1 MTTIADI
8 AKKADTS
15 IATVSRVLNN
25 KEGFSEATRQK
36 VLQATEETGYE
47 SNAIARSL
55 KKQKTNTIGVIIPNI
70 SSMLSNQILNGIEEY
85 AHAHDY
91 SVIVSYTY
99 SDPKK
104 VMQTLKTFNEQR
116 VDGILFTSDY
126 LTDEYYRYIERM
138 QAQVVLVATEAE
150 NHNLPFVKVND
161 FNASFAAVDYLIQKG
176 HTKIG
181 MLSGPLSDPMAGAS
195 RIEGYKQALAKANLE
210 TIDSN
215 IVYQT
220 DFSFKEGKE
229 NFVKLLDAHP
239 DITAIFAASDEL
251 AIGALKMALEMN
263 IAVPEDVSIIGYD
276 NLLMAEM
283 VWPGLTTLAQ
293 PLQQMGYEATKMLVQ
308 AIDAKETSDKQ
319 MYIPYEIIER
329 ETVKTL
335 NE

>member
-1 MTTIADI
+1 MTTIEDI
-8 AKKADTS
+8 AKKAETS

-25 KEGFSEATRQK
+25 KEGFSEETRQK
-36 VLQATEETGYE
+36 VLQAMEETGYE

-70 SSMLSNQILNGIEEY
+70 SSMLSNEILNGIEEY
-85 AHAHDY
+85 AHANDY
-91 SVIVSYTY
+91 NVIVSYTY

-126 LTDEYYRYIERM
+126 LTAEYYQYIERM
-138 QAQVVLVATEAE
+138 QAPVVLVATEAE
-150 NHNLPFVKVND
+150 NHDLPFVKVND
-161 FNASFAAVDYLIQKG
+161 VDASSAAVEYLIQKG
-176 HTKIG
+176 HTEIG
-181 MLSGPLSDPMAGAS
+181 MLSGPPSDPMAGAS
-195 RIEGYKQALAKANLE
+195 RIKGYKQALASANLE
-210 TIDSN
+210 TTDSK

-220 DFSFKEGKE
+220 DFSFEEGKE
-229 NFVKLLDAHP
+229 NFVRLMDAHP
-239 DITAIFAASDEL
+239 EITAIFAASDEL
-251 AIGALKMALEMN
+251 AIGALKKAHEME

-293 PLQQMGYEATKMLVQ
+293 PLQQMGYEATEMLMDSIQ
-308 AIDAKETSDKQ
+308 TKETSEKQ
-319 MYIPYEIIER
+319 VYIPYEIIER
-329 ETVKTL
+329 DTVKTL

>member
-1 MTTIADI
+1 MTTIKDI

-25 KEGFSEATRQK
+25 KKGFSEETRQK
-36 VLQATEETGYE
+36 VIEAMEETGYE

-55 KKQKTNTIGVIIPNI
+55 KKQKTDTVGVIIPNV
-70 SSMLSNQILNGIEEY
+70 SSMLSNEILNGIEAY

-126 LTDEYYRYIERM
+126 LTDEYDRYIKRM
-138 QAQVVLVATEAE
+138 RAPVVLVATEAN

-161 FNASFAAVDYLIQKG
+161 FDASMAAVEYLIQKG

-181 MLSGPLSDPMAGAS
+181 MLSGPPSDPIAGKS
-195 RIEGYKQALAKANLE
+195 RIEGYKQALAKANIE
-210 TIDSN
+210 TTDSN

-220 DFSFKEGKE
+220 DFSFEEGKE
-229 NFVKLLDAHP
+229 NFVKLWDAHP
-239 DITAIFAASDEL
+239 EITAIFAASDEL
-251 AIGALKMALEMN
+251 AIGALKMAHEMN
-263 IAVPEDVSIIGYD
+263 IAVPEAISIIGYD

-293 PLQQMGYEATKMLVQ
+293 PLQQMGYEATKMLVH
-308 AIDAKETSDKQ
+308 AIDTKETSDKQ

-329 ETVKTL
+329 DTVKTL

>member
-1 MTTIADI
+1 MTTIEDI
-8 AKKADTS
+8 AKKANTS

-25 KEGFSEATRQK
+25 KEGFSEETRKK
-36 VLQATEETGYE
+36 VLQAMEETGYE

-55 KKQKTNTIGVIIPNI
+55 KKQKTNTIGVVIPNI
-70 SSMLSNQILNGIEEY
+70 SSMLSNDILNGIEEY

-126 LTDEYYRYIERM
+126 LTDEYYQYLERM
-138 QAQVVLVATEAE
+138 NAPVVLVATEAQ
-150 NHNLPFVKVND
+150 NYSLPFVKVND
-161 FNASFAAVDYLIQKG
+161 VQASYAAVDYLIQKG
-176 HTKIG
+176 HTNIG
-181 MLSGPLSDPMAGAS
+181 MLSGPPSDPIAGAP
-195 RIEGYKQALAKANLE
+195 RIEGYKQALKEATLE
-210 TIDSN
+210 IKDSK
-215 IVYQT
+215 IVYNK
-220 DFSFKEGKE
+220 DFSFDDGRVTVK
-229 NFVKLLDAHP
+229 KLLDKHP
-239 DITAIFAASDEL
+239 DTTAIFAASDEL
-251 AIGALKMALEMN
+251 AVGALKMAHEEGV
-263 IAVPEDVSIIGYD
+263 AVPEELSLIGYD

-308 AIDAKETSDKQ
+308 TIQKKEKNDKA

-329 ETVKTL
+329 DSVKELT
-335 NE
+335 

>member
-1 MTTIADI
+1 MTTIEDI
-8 AKKADTS
+8 AKKANTS

-25 KEGFSEATRQK
+25 KEGFSEETRQK
-36 VLQATEETGYE
+36 VLQAMEETGYE

-55 KKQKTNTIGVIIPNI
+55 KKQKTNTIGVVIPNI
-70 SSMLSNQILNGIEEY
+70 SSMLSNDILNGIEEY

-126 LTDEYYRYIERM
+126 LTDEYYQYLERM
-138 QAQVVLVATEAE
+138 NAPVVLVATEAQ
-150 NHNLPFVKVND
+150 NYSLPFVKVND
-161 FNASFAAVDYLIQKG
+161 VKASYAAVDHLIQKG
-176 HTKIG
+176 HTNIG
-181 MLSGPLSDPMAGAS
+181 MLSGPPSDPIAGAP
-195 RIEGYKQALAKANLE
+195 RIEGYKQALKEADIEIK
-210 TIDSN
+210 DSK
-215 IVYQT
+215 IVHRK
-220 DFSFKEGKE
+220 DFSFDDGKAT
-229 NFVKLLDAHP
+229 VKKLLDKHP
-239 DITAIFAASDEL
+239 DTTAIFAASDEL
-251 AIGALKMALEMN
+251 AIGALKMAHEEG
-263 IAVPEDVSIIGYD
+263 IAVPEELSIIGYD

-308 AIDAKETSDKQ
+308 SIQKKEKNDKA

-329 ETVKTL
+329 DSVKAL
-335 NE
+335 S